1 MQTIKKI
8 FLILTLFFLVSC
20 SLNKYDVDGPMIVNG
35 DVFGLENYKVEE
47 CSLKE
52 NRYVYVISQ
61 KTETIQKTVSIT
73 LYIYMILKRRQY
85 KICLIY

>member
-35 DVFGLENYKVEE
+35 DGFGLEDYKVDLEDNYK
-47 CSLKE
+47 K
-52 NRYVYVISQ
+52 
-61 KTETIQKTVSIT
+61 
-73 LYIYMILKRRQY
+73 
-85 KICLIY
+85 